1 MTDHNEND
9 ILRKK
14 TTPQLKRYV
23 ENLEQLVE
31 ERTKAL
37 KESEAKQQAIL
48 SAIGDLITI
57 QNKEWDIIWI
67 NQQERAIYGDVIGKK
82 CYKAY
87 KGLDAPCPNCT
98 VETVFKE
105 EKTVISEGMVIH
117 PDGRPI
123 HILTT
128 SSPLRDAEGNTI
140 AVVEVVKDI
149 TERKQLERQLKDY
162 TENLKNLVDER
173 TKALK
178 ESEKKLQAILTG
190 IGDQITIEN
199 RDLDILW
206 VNQSV
211 KDLWGDV
218 IGKKCYEVYRGRTTP
233 CSDCYVET
241 VFNEGKIVVSEC
253 VNILPDER
261 FMHVLVTSS
270 PVRDVEGNIV
280 AIVEVTK
287 DISERKQLE
296 RRIKESEARLQSF
309 LTAIGDYITIQNKNL
324 DVIWINQPI
333 RDN

>member
-1 MTDHNEND
+1 MTDQDQND

-14 TTPQLKRYV
+14 TIPQLKGYV

-57 QNKEWDIIWI
+57 QNKDLDIIWI

-98 VETVFKE
+98 VEKVFKE
-105 EKTVISEGMVIH
+105 EKTVISEGMIIR

-128 SSPLRDAEGNTI
+128 SSPVRDAEGNII
-140 AVVEVVKDI
+140 AVVEMVKDI
-149 TERKQLERQLKDY
+149 TERKQLERQLKAY
-162 TENLKNLVDER
+162 TENLEKIVDER
-173 TKALK
+173 TKAL
-178 ESEKKLQAILTG
+178 
-190 IGDQITIEN
+190 
-199 RDLDILW
+199 
-206 VNQSV
+206 
-211 KDLWGDV
+211 
-218 IGKKCYEVYRGRTTP
+218 
-233 CSDCYVET
+233 
-241 VFNEGKIVVSEC
+241 
-253 VNILPDER
+253 
-261 FMHVLVTSS
+261 
-270 PVRDVEGNIV
+270 
-280 AIVEVTK
+280 
-287 DISERKQLE
+287 
-296 RRIKESEARLQSF
+296 KESEARLQSF